1 MSLTSYQ
8 AAPPCNK
15 GRSNVPL
22 APGRVNEFCYRRR
35 TLTSAFPALEPSRA
49 SVTA

>member
-15 GRSNVPL
+15 GRGNVLPDFR
-22 APGRVNEFCYRRR
+22 PVNEYCYLRR
-35 TLTSAFPALEPSRA
+35 TLTSACPALDPSSA
-49 SVTA
+49 SVTV